1 MKEQE
6 LGLPVGAMAG
16 LAAAE
21 EFWHRLRFP
30 QPPPAIVTWDQGC
43 LGTVDGDVLIVGGTL
58 GVMVGA
64 ALVQQGWRVLL
75 WERGLVRGRE
85 QEWNISR
92 RELQVFLDL
101 ELLRDL
107 KPVIA
112 TEYNPGRVQ
121 FAGGDPLWVRDVL
134 NVGVDP
140 VALIAAVKQRFEQW
154 GGQVAE
160 QTPLAAVRVYR
171 DGVEVRSTTGA
182 VARARLLIDA
192 MGHRSPIVAQARAGS
207 RPEGVCLVVGGCAQ
221 GIPEQGTGD
230 VIYTFTPIEQ
240 FCQPFWEAFP
250 ARDGR
255 TVYLFTYV
263 DADPRRLSLQEL
275 LGMYRRWLPHYQ
287 GVDWPALSWRRFLA
301 GCFPAYR
308 DSPLANFGDRIL
320 FVGDSSGQ
328 QSPLSFGGFGAM
340 CRHLPRLSRS
350 LQQAL
355 QADTLDARSLKLL
368 QPYQPNLAIPWLFQR
383 AMQVPLDQPYQP
395 NQVNDLLRVVFATM
409 AQLGEATLKPFL
421 QDVIQFAPLV
431 QTLVAV
437 TARHPT
443 LVARL
448 IPQLGWGSLLP
459 WLGDLAALGG
469 FSLLARLPLPQ
480 NFYWQQRRAQWQY
493 GSGQDYWDLG

>member
-101 ELLRDL
+101 ELLSDL
-107 KPVIA
+107 NPIIA

-207 RPEGVCLVVGGCAQ
+207 R
-221 GIPEQGTGD
+221 
-230 VIYTFTPIEQ
+230 
-240 FCQPFWEAFP
+240 
-250 ARDGR
+250 
-255 TVYLFTYV
+255 
-263 DADPRRLSLQEL
+263 
-275 LGMYRRWLPHYQ
+275 
-287 GVDWPALSWRRFLA
+287 
-301 GCFPAYR
+301 
-308 DSPLANFGDRIL
+308 
-320 FVGDSSGQ
+320 
-328 QSPLSFGGFGAM
+328 
-340 CRHLPRLSRS
+340 
-350 LQQAL
+350 
-355 QADTLDARSLKLL
+355 
-368 QPYQPNLAIPWLFQR
+368 
-383 AMQVPLDQPYQP
+383 
-395 NQVNDLLRVVFATM
+395 
-409 AQLGEATLKPFL
+409 
-421 QDVIQFAPLV
+421 
-431 QTLVAV
+431 
-437 TARHPT
+437 
-443 LVARL
+443 
-448 IPQLGWGSLLP
+448 
-459 WLGDLAALGG
+459 
-469 FSLLARLPLPQ
+469 
-480 NFYWQQRRAQWQY
+480 
-493 GSGQDYWDLG
+493 